1 MSDGRPIKRLLLALL
16 GAGALI
22 ALGDGLGEARRAFTR
37 AAVLRDGPVPI
48 DMSLGPS
55 TGDGLA
61 PASKLRVALLDGLG
75 AAPAADLPALSAV
88 CAAGRELRIDVGFPT
103 VSLPVQ
109 SVLWTGRTQQQS
121 GLQYRAKQL
130 EAPPAGSLPA
140 QVATSVAVAESHPEI
155 VRSFGFATV
164 RPDPT
169 RDPTDDAAWRAAF
182 PELAVEAVASPAR
195 LVHVHVLRID
205 EAGHKS
211 GGASPE
217 YAAAAAEADALLA
230 RMRASSPDDATWLV
244 LADHGHTP
252 AGGHGSEDPAL
263 RIVRGCLAG
272 PNITPSSDP
281 PPTVHLV
288 DVARAVADT
297 LHLQLP
303 ADAPG
308 RPFTAALADPAP
320 GATLP
325 RPGPLRVAL
334 ATALAALAVLAGVRS
349 ARSRRTGSS
358 TTDLVHRLPW
368 AAVLGLV
375 GLAVYPGWPTLS
387 DQPVFAPKGQQ
398 LWYGCLPAALA
409 ACVLGLRGRPWRSA
423 AAQLLPAAGLLLAAL
438 ILCRAPEAWLL
449 PALGWGEPGPPLMP
463 RWTAASSAAFIL
475 LRCVAEGA
483 AAALLLSALLALRRR
498 RDRA

>member
-1 MSDGRPIKRLLLALL
+1 MPDGRPTKRLLLALL
-16 GAGALI
+16 GAGTLV
-22 ALGDGLGEARRAFTR
+22 ALGYGLGEARRAFIR
-37 AAVLRDGPVPI
+37 AAVLRDGPVPVN
-48 DMSLGPS
+48 MSLGPS

-61 PASKLRVALLDGLG
+61 PASALRVVLLDGLG
-75 AAPAADLPALSAV
+75 AAPAAGLPALSAV

-130 EAPPAGSLPA
+130 DAPPAGSLPT
-140 QVATSVAVAESHPEI
+140 QVADSVAVAESHPEI

-182 PELAVEAVASPAR
+182 PEIAVEAVASPAR

-230 RMRASSPDDATWLV
+230 RMRASSPDGATWLV
-244 LADHGHTP
+244 LADHGHIA
-252 AGGHGSEDPAL
+252 AGGHGSEDPAIRL
-263 RIVRGCLAG
+263 VRGCLAG

-308 RPFTAALADPAP
+308 RPFTAALADPAAD
-320 GATLP
+320 ATLP
-325 RPGPLRVAL
+325 RPGPLRAAL
-334 ATALAALAVLAGVRS
+334 AAALVALAVLAGVRS
-349 ARSRRTGSS
+349 ARSQGTGSA
-358 TTDLVHRLPW
+358 LARRLPW
-368 AAVLGLV
+368 AAALGLV

-398 LWYGCLPAALA
+398 LWYGCLPAAVA
-409 ACVLGLRGRPWRSA
+409 AGVLGLLGRPWRSA

-475 LRCVAEGA
+475 VRCVAEGA